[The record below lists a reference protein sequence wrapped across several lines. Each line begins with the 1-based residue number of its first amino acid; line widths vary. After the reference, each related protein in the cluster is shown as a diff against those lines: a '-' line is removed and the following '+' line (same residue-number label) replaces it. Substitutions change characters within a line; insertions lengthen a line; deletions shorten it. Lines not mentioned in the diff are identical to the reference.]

1 LPVFIDPRQIK
12 ATNERFL
19 PRLKLGILSPYVD
32 MTPFDKIGEHV
43 LDFGIGRGANPFT
56 CAANYLEKLAR
67 RLPP

>member
-1 LPVFIDPRQIK
+1 
-12 ATNERFL
+12 
-19 PRLKLGILSPYVD
+19 